1 MLPSQEA
8 SKLYHEHYMR
18 NSRAIGVLWA
28 IFTICFAIINVV
40 VFIQPYWVGD
50 SVSTPKPGY
59 FGLFHYCVGSG
70 LAGRELTCRGSFTD
84 FSTIP
89 SSAFKA
95 AAFFVLLSMVL
106 ILGCIT
112 CFALFFFCNTA
123 TVYKICAWMQL
134 LAALC
139 LVLGCMIFPDGWDAE
154 TIRDM
159 CGTKTGKYS
168 LGDCSVRWAYIL
180 AIIGILNA
188 LILSFLAFVLGNR
201 QTDLLQEEPKQ
212 ENKDFVGTT
221 VSSVLRPGGDVSG
234 WGVLPCP
241 VAHTQGP

>member
-18 NSRAIGVLWA
+18 NSRAIGVLW

-89 SSAFKA
+89 SGAFKA

-134 LAALC
+134 LAGRRMVRGRLC
-139 LVLGCMIFPDGWDAE
+139 FS
-154 TIRDM
+154 
-159 CGTKTGKYS
+159 KTLPS
-168 LGDCSVRWAYIL
+168 LADPQQAATGRGDSGLIPLDNMFKVCKMQSLHLLRSIL
-180 AIIGILNA
+180 AA
-188 LILSFLAFVLGNR
+188 LLPR
-201 QTDLLQEEPKQ
+201 QIYLLQEELKQ
-212 ENKDFVGTT
+212 ENKDFVSTT

-241 VAHTQGP
+241 VAHSQGP